1 MNVIGLYGAIG
12 WNVLISDNPKL
23 REQMNDSWTHGASV
37 SLFSDGNHIVSI
49 SEERLSGIKYD
60 GNFPRKSI
68 EYCLSAG
75 NLSKEDIDVV
85 IVPSMANQNFY
96 KNYIN
101 KTIERK
107 VKRYFPK
114 AKVEIVSHHMCH
126 AYSSVFSCDHNEGS
140 FITLDNAGSVLF
152 DTTGNIFACENH
164 SFGYFNKE
172 KGIFKYYPG
181 IPMTNN
187 LGNYYWMWAYN
198 IYTQMVQKPI
208 ELTDPKY
215 RETFCGKVMGLSAY
229 GNIKEFKKDWRL
241 HFEGVPQVALES
253 LPNRDFNY
261 GNLSAENK
269 AKQLQ
274 YNFEN
279 AMLEWM
285 KELKEQGYIED
296 NLCLAGGVFLN
307 ILANS
312 VIRKNVIA
320 KNMHIPPF
328 PDDTGLSFG
337 AACYGVFKAKEK
349 VTLPHNISLLGR
361 TYSDEEIEEAI
372 GFKGYTNIGKLKY
385 VKYKDFD
392 ELCEVVAGHLD
403 DNKIVGWF
411 QNRSEFGPRALG
423 SRSILMNPTPK
434 ENKETINTRIKHREE
449 WRPFAGIMLEEY
461 QKDYFVDTYP
471 NEYMLYSLIVNPHQR
486 KKLGA
491 ITHKDFSCRIQTVN
505 KELHPEVTTLLQKYN
520 EKTDCPVLLNTS
532 FNDNGQP
539 IVESPKDAIKTFMNI
554 DLDYLVIGN
563 YLVVKM

>member
-23 REQMNDSWTHGASV
+23 RKQSEESWTHGSSV
-37 SLFSDGNHIVSI
+37 TLFSDGNHIASI

-68 EYCLSAG
+68 EYCLSAS

-101 KTIERK
+101 KTVEKK

-140 FITLDNAGSVLF
+140 FITLDNAGSILF

-172 KGIFKYYPG
+172 KGIFRYHAG

-187 LGNYYWMWAYN
+187 LGNYYWLWAHN
-198 IYTQMVQKPI
+198 IYCQMVQKNI
-208 ELTDPKY
+208 NLTDPKY

-229 GNIKEFKKDWRL
+229 GNTKELKKDWRL
-241 HFEGVPQVALES
+241 HFEGIPQVALES
-253 LPNRDFNY
+253 LPGRDFNY
-261 GNLSAENK
+261 GSLSAENK

-312 VIRKNVIA
+312 VIRKNGIA
-320 KNMHIPPF
+320 ENMHIPPF

-361 TYSDEEIEEAI
+361 TYSDEEIEEALE
-372 GFKGYTNIGKLKY
+372 GTD
-385 VKYKDFD
+385 YKKFDDFE
-392 ELCEVVAGHLD
+392 ELCDETVKVLA

-471 NEYMLYSLIVNPHQR
+471 NEYMLYSLIVQPYQR
-486 KKLGA
+486 KKLAA
-491 ITHKDFSCRIQTVN
+491 ITHKDLSCRIQTVN
-505 KELHPEVTTLLQKYN
+505 KKLHPEVTTLLQKYN

-539 IVESPKDAIKTFMNI
+539 IVETPKDAIKTFKNI

-563 YLVVKM
+563 YLIEKK

>member
-23 REQMNDSWTHGASV
+23 SNQMNESWTHGASV
-37 SLFSDGNHIVSI
+37 TLFSDGNHIASI

-68 EYCLSAG
+68 EYCLSTG

-101 KTIERK
+101 KTIEKK

-114 AKVEIVSHHMCH
+114 AKVEIASHHLCH
-126 AYSSVFSCDHNEGS
+126 AYSSVFSCDYNEGS

-152 DTTGNIFACENH
+152 DTVGQIFACENH

-187 LGNYYWMWAYN
+187 LGNYYWMWAHN

-208 ELTDPKY
+208 DITDPKY

-229 GNIKEFKKDWRL
+229 GNIKDPKKDWRN
-241 HFEGVPQVALES
+241 HFEGIPQVALES
-253 LPNRDFNY
+253 LPSRNFNY

-285 KELKEQGYIED
+285 KELKEQGYIDD

-312 VIRKNVIA
+312 VIRKNGVA

-361 TYSDEEIEEAI
+361 TYSDEEIEEALE
-372 GFKGYTNIGKLKY
+372 GME
-385 VKYKDFD
+385 YKKFD
-392 ELCEVVAGHLD
+392 TFEELCDKTVNVLAE
-403 DNKIVGWF
+403 NKIVGWF

-461 QKDYFVDTYP
+461 QDEYFTDTYP
-471 NEYMLYSLIVNPHQR
+471 NEYMLYSLVVRPNQR

-491 ITHKDFSCRIQTVN
+491 ITHRDFSCRIQTVN

-520 EKTDCPVLLNTS
+520 EKTECPVLLNTS

-539 IVESPKDAIKTFMNI
+539 IVETPKDAIKTFKNI

-563 YLVVKM
+563 YLVVKQ

>member
-23 REQMNDSWTHGASV
+23 RQQSEDSWTHGASV
-37 SLFSDGNHIVSI
+37 TLFSDGNHIASI

-68 EYCLSAG
+68 EYCLSAS

-101 KTIERK
+101 KTVEKK

-140 FITLDNAGSVLF
+140 FITLDNAGSILF
-152 DTTGNIFACENH
+152 DTAGSIFACENH

-172 KGIFKYYPG
+172 KGIFRYHAG

-187 LGNYYWMWAYN
+187 LGNYYWLWAHN
-198 IYTQMVQKPI
+198 IYCQMVQKNI
-208 ELTDPKY
+208 NLTDPKY

-229 GNIKEFKKDWRL
+229 GNTKELKKDWRL
-241 HFEGVPQVALES
+241 HFEGIPQVALES
-253 LPNRDFNY
+253 FPGRDFNY

-285 KELKEQGYIED
+285 KELKEKGYIED

-312 VIRKNVIA
+312 VIRKNAIA
-320 KNMHIPPF
+320 ENMHIPPF

-337 AACYGVFKAKEK
+337 AACYGVFKSKEK

-361 TYSDEEIEEAI
+361 TYSDEEIEEALE
-372 GFKGYTNIGKLKY
+372 GTD
-385 VKYKDFD
+385 YKKFD
-392 ELCEVVAGHLD
+392 NFEELCDETVKVLA

-461 QKDYFVDTYP
+461 QEEYFTDVYP
-471 NEYMLYSLIVNPHQR
+471 NEYMLYSLIVRPHQR

-505 KELHPEVTTLLQKYN
+505 DKLHPEVTTLLQKYN

-539 IVESPKDAIKTFMNI
+539 IVETPKDAIKTFENI

-563 YLVVKM
+563 YLVVKK

>member
-23 REQMNDSWTHGASV
+23 RQQSEESWTHGASV
-37 SLFSDGNHIVSI
+37 TLFSDGNHIASI

-68 EYCLSAG
+68 EYCLSAS

-101 KTIERK
+101 KTVEKK

-198 IYTQMVQKPI
+198 IYTQMIQKPI

-241 HFEGVPQVALES
+241 HFEGIPQVALES
-253 LPNRDFNY
+253 LPGRDFNY

-285 KELKEQGYIED
+285 QELKKQGYIED

-312 VIRKNVIA
+312 VIRKNGIA
-320 KNMHIPPF
+320 ENMHIPPF

-337 AACYGVFKAKEK
+337 AACYGVFKAKQK

-361 TYSDEEIEEAI
+361 TYSDEEIEEALE
-372 GFKGYTNIGKLKY
+372 GTD
-385 VKYKDFD
+385 YKKFD
-392 ELCEVVAGHLD
+392 NFEELCDETVKVLA

-461 QKDYFVDTYP
+461 QEEYFMDTYP
-471 NEYMLYSLIVNPHQR
+471 NEYMLYSLIVRPHQR

-520 EKTDCPVLLNTS
+520 EETNCPVLLNTS

-539 IVESPKDAIKTFMNI
+539 IVETPKDAIKTFKNI

-563 YLVVKM
+563 YLVVKK

>member
-23 REQMNDSWTHGASV
+23 KEQANDSWTHGSSV
-37 SLFSDGNHIVSI
+37 TLFSEGNHVASI

-68 EYCLSAG
+68 EYCLSTG

-101 KTIERK
+101 KTIEKK

-114 AKVEIVSHHMCH
+114 AKVEIASHHLCH
-126 AYSSVFSCDHNEGS
+126 AYSSVFSCDYNEGS

-152 DTTGNIFACENH
+152 DTVGQIFACENH

-172 KGIFKYYPG
+172 KGIFRYHPG

-187 LGNYYWMWAYN
+187 LGNYYWMWAHH
-198 IYTQMVQKPI
+198 IYSQMVQKPI
-208 ELTDPKY
+208 DITDPKY

-229 GNIKEFKKDWRL
+229 GNIKDPKKDWRN
-241 HFEGVPQVALES
+241 HFEGIPQVALES
-253 LPNRDFNY
+253 LPDRDFNY

-285 KELKEQGYIED
+285 KELKEQRYIDD

-312 VIRKNVIA
+312 VLRKNDIA

-361 TYSDEEIEEAI
+361 TYSEEEIEEALE
-372 GFKGYTNIGKLKY
+372 GME
-385 VKYKDFD
+385 YKKFDTFD
-392 ELCEVVAGHLD
+392 ELCDKTVNVLAE
-403 DNKIVGWF
+403 NKIVGWF

-461 QKDYFVDTYP
+461 QDEYFMDTYP
-471 NEYMLYSLIVNPHQR
+471 NEYMLYSLVVKPHQR

-491 ITHKDFSCRIQTVN
+491 ITHRDFSCRIQTVN

-520 EKTDCPVLLNTS
+520 EKTECPVLLNTS

-539 IVESPKDAIKTFMNI
+539 IVETPKDAIKTFKNI

-563 YLVVKM
+563 YFVVKQ

>member
-37 SLFSDGNHIVSI
+37 SLFSDGNHVVSI

-101 KTIERK
+101 KTVEKK

-140 FITLDNAGSVLF
+140 FITLDNAGSILF
-152 DTTGNIFACENH
+152 DTAGSIFACENH

-172 KGIFKYYPG
+172 KGIFRYHAG

-187 LGNYYWMWAYN
+187 LGNYYWLWAHN
-198 IYTQMVQKPI
+198 IYCQMVQKNI
-208 ELTDPKY
+208 NLTDPKY

-229 GNIKEFKKDWRL
+229 GNTKELKKDWRL
-241 HFEGVPQVALES
+241 HFEGIPQVALES
-253 LPNRDFNY
+253 FPGRDFNY

-285 KELKEQGYIED
+285 EQLKERGYIED

-312 VIRKNVIA
+312 VIRKKGIA
-320 KNMHIPPF
+320 ENMHIPPF

-361 TYSDEEIEEAI
+361 TYSDEEIEEALE
-372 GFKGYTNIGKLKY
+372 GTD
-385 VKYKDFD
+385 YKKFD
-392 ELCEVVAGHLD
+392 NFGELCDETVKVLA

-434 ENKETINTRIKHREE
+434 ENKKTINTRIKHREE

-461 QKDYFVDTYP
+461 QEEYFMDTYP
-471 NEYMLYSLIVNPHQR
+471 NDYMLYSLIVRPHQR

-505 KELHPEVTTLLQKYN
+505 KKLHPEVTTLLQKYN
-520 EKTDCPVLLNTS
+520 EETKCPVLLNTS

-539 IVESPKDAIKTFMNI
+539 IVETPKDAIKTFKNI

-563 YLVVKM
+563 YFVVKK

>member
-23 REQMNDSWTHGASV
+23 RQQAEESWTHGASV
-37 SLFSDGNHIVSI
+37 TLFSDGNHVASI

-68 EYCLSAG
+68 EYCLSAS

-101 KTIERK
+101 KTVEKK

-187 LGNYYWMWAYN
+187 LGNYYWLWAYN

-208 ELTDPKY
+208 QLTDPKY

-229 GNIKEFKKDWRL
+229 GNTKELKKDWRL
-241 HFEGVPQVALES
+241 HFEGIPQVALES
-253 LPNRDFNY
+253 FPGRDFNY

-312 VIRKNVIA
+312 VIRKNGIA

-361 TYSDEEIEEAI
+361 TYSDEEIEEALE
-372 GFKGYTNIGKLKY
+372 GTD
-385 VKYKDFD
+385 YKKFD
-392 ELCEVVAGHLD
+392 NFEELCDETVKVLA

-461 QKDYFVDTYP
+461 QEEYFMDIYP
-471 NEYMLYSLIVNPHQR
+471 NEYMLYSLTVRPHQR

-520 EKTDCPVLLNTS
+520 EETDCPVLLNTS

-539 IVESPKDAIKTFMNI
+539 IVETPKHALKTFENI

-563 YLVVKM
+563 YLVVKK

>member
-23 REQMNDSWTHGASV
+23 SNQMNESWTHGASV
-37 SLFSDGNHIVSI
+37 TLFSDGNHIASI

-68 EYCLSAG
+68 EYCLSTG

-101 KTIERK
+101 KTIEKK

-114 AKVEIVSHHMCH
+114 AKVEIASHHLCH
-126 AYSSVFSCDHNEGS
+126 AYSSVFSCDYNEGS

-152 DTTGNIFACENH
+152 DTSGQIFACENH

-187 LGNYYWMWAYN
+187 FGNYYWMWAHN
-198 IYTQMVQKPI
+198 IYTQMVQKKI
-208 ELTDPKY
+208 DITDPKY

-229 GNIKEFKKDWRL
+229 GNIKDPKKDWRL
-241 HFEGVPQVALES
+241 HFEGIPQVALES
-253 LPNRDFNY
+253 LPGRDFNY

-285 KELKEQGYIED
+285 KELKEQGYIDD

-312 VIRKNVIA
+312 VIRKNGVA

-361 TYSDEEIEEAI
+361 TYSDEEIEEALE
-372 GFKGYTNIGKLKY
+372 GME
-385 VKYKDFD
+385 YKKFD
-392 ELCEVVAGHLD
+392 TFEELCDKTVNVLAE
-403 DNKIVGWF
+403 NKIVGWF

-461 QKDYFVDTYP
+461 QDEYFMDTYP
-471 NEYMLYSLIVNPHQR
+471 NEYMLYSLVVKPHQR

-505 KELHPEVTTLLQKYN
+505 QKLHPEVTTLLQKYN
-520 EKTDCPVLLNTS
+520 EKTECPVLLNTS

-539 IVESPKDAIKTFMNI
+539 IVETPKDAIKTFKNI

-563 YLVVKM
+563 YFVVKQ

>member
-12 WNVLISDNPKL
+12 WNVLLSDNPKL
-23 REQMNDSWTHGASV
+23 RNQMNDSWTHGASV
-37 SLFSDGNHIVSI
+37 SLFSDGNHVVSI

-85 IVPSMANQNFY
+85 IVPSMANQNLY

-101 KTIERK
+101 GTLKSKLR
-107 VKRYFPK
+107 RYFPK
-114 AKVEIVSHHMCH
+114 ARVEMISHHLSH
-126 AYSSVFSCDHNEGS
+126 AYSSVFSCDYNEGS

-152 DTTGNIFACENH
+152 DTTGQIFACENH

-172 KGIFKYYPG
+172 KGIFRYHPG

-187 LGNYYWMWAYN
+187 LGNYYWQWAHN
-198 IYTQMVQKPI
+198 IYSQMVQKPI
-208 ELTDPKY
+208 DITDPKY

-229 GNIKEFKKDWRL
+229 GNIKEPKKDWRL
-241 HFEGVPQVALES
+241 HFEGIPQVALES
-253 LPNRDFNY
+253 LPGRDFNY

-285 KELKEQGYIED
+285 KQLKEQGYIED

-312 VIRKNVIA
+312 VLRKNDIA

-337 AACYGVFKAKEK
+337 AACYGAFKAKEK

-361 TYSDEEIEEAI
+361 TYSDEEIEEALEGI
-372 GFKGYTNIGKLKY
+372 E
-385 VKYKDFD
+385 YKKFDTFD
-392 ELCEVVAGHLD
+392 ELCDKTVNVLAE
-403 DNKIVGWF
+403 NKIVGWF

-461 QKDYFVDTYP
+461 QDEYFTDTYP
-471 NEYMLYSLIVNPHQR
+471 NEYMLYSLVVKPHQR

-505 KELHPEVTTLLQKYN
+505 KELHSEVTTLLQKYN
-520 EKTDCPVLLNTS
+520 EKTECPVLLNTS

-539 IVESPKDAIKTFMNI
+539 IVETPKDAVKTFKNI

-563 YLVVKM
+563 YFVVKQ

>member
-12 WNVLISDNPKL
+12 WNVLLSDNPKL
-23 REQMNDSWTHGASV
+23 RNQMNESWTHGASV
-37 SLFSDGNHIVSI
+37 TLFSDGNHVTSI

-85 IVPSMANQNFY
+85 IVPSMANQNLY
-96 KNYIN
+96 RNYIN
-101 KTIERK
+101 GTLKSK
-107 VKRYFPK
+107 LKRYFPK
-114 AKVEIVSHHMCH
+114 ARVEIVSHHLSH

-172 KGIFKYYPG
+172 KGIFRYYPG

-187 LGNYYWMWAYN
+187 LGNYYWVWAHN
-198 IYTQMVQKPI
+198 IYSQMVQKPI
-208 ELTDPKY
+208 DITDPKY

-229 GNIKEFKKDWRL
+229 GNIKEPKKDWRL
-241 HFEGVPQVALES
+241 HFEGIPQVALES
-253 LPNRDFNY
+253 LPGRDFNY

-285 KELKEQGYIED
+285 KQLKEQGYIVD

-312 VIRKNVIA
+312 VLRKNDIA

-361 TYSDEEIEEAI
+361 TYSDEEIEEALEGI
-372 GFKGYTNIGKLKY
+372 E
-385 VKYKDFD
+385 YKKFD
-392 ELCEVVAGHLD
+392 TFEELCDKTVNVLAE
-403 DNKIVGWF
+403 NKIVGWF

-434 ENKETINTRIKHREE
+434 ENKEMINTRIKHREE

-461 QKDYFVDTYP
+461 QDEYFTDTYP
-471 NEYMLYSLIVNPHQR
+471 NEYMLYSLVVKPHQR

-520 EKTDCPVLLNTS
+520 KKTECPVLLNTS

-539 IVESPKDAIKTFMNI
+539 IVETPKDAIKTFKNI

-563 YLVVKM
+563 YLVVKQ

>member
-23 REQMNDSWTHGASV
+23 RRQAEESWTHGASV
-37 SLFSDGNHIVSI
+37 TLFSDGNHIASI

-68 EYCLSAG
+68 EYCLSAS

-101 KTIERK
+101 KTVEKK

-140 FITLDNAGSVLF
+140 FITLDNAGSILF

-172 KGIFKYYPG
+172 KGIFRYHAG

-187 LGNYYWMWAYN
+187 LGNYYWLWAHN
-198 IYTQMVQKPI
+198 IYCQMVQKNI
-208 ELTDPKY
+208 NLTDPKY

-229 GNIKEFKKDWRL
+229 GNIKELEKDWRL
-241 HFEGVPQVALES
+241 HFEGIPQVALES
-253 LPNRDFNY
+253 LPGRDFNY
-261 GNLSAENK
+261 GSLSAENK

-285 KELKEQGYIED
+285 KELKGKGYIEN

-312 VIRKNVIA
+312 VIRKNGIA
-320 KNMHIPPF
+320 ENMHIPPF

-361 TYSDEEIEEAI
+361 TYSDEEIEEALE
-372 GFKGYTNIGKLKY
+372 GTD
-385 VKYKDFD
+385 YKKFD
-392 ELCEVVAGHLD
+392 NFEELCDETVKVLA

-434 ENKETINTRIKHREE
+434 ENKKTINTRIKHREE

-461 QKDYFVDTYP
+461 QEEYFTDVYP
-471 NEYMLYSLIVNPHQR
+471 NEYMLYSLTVRPYQR

-520 EKTDCPVLLNTS
+520 EETKCPVLLNTS

-539 IVESPKDAIKTFMNI
+539 IVETPKDAIKTFKNI

-563 YLVVKM
+563 YFVVKK

>member
-23 REQMNDSWTHGASV
+23 SNQMNESWIHGASV
-37 SLFSDGNHIVSI
+37 TLFSDGNHIASI

-68 EYCLSAG
+68 EYCLSTG

-101 KTIERK
+101 KTIEKK

-114 AKVEIVSHHMCH
+114 AKVEIASHHLCH
-126 AYSSVFSCDHNEGS
+126 AYSSVFSCDYNEGS
-140 FITLDNAGSVLF
+140 FITLDNAGSILF
-152 DTTGNIFACENH
+152 DTAGQIFACENH

-172 KGIFKYYPG
+172 KGILKYYPG

-187 LGNYYWMWAYN
+187 LGNYYWMWAHN
-198 IYTQMVQKPI
+198 IYTQMVQKQI
-208 ELTDPKY
+208 DITDPKY

-229 GNIKEFKKDWRL
+229 GNIKDPKKDWRL
-241 HFEGVPQVALES
+241 HFEGIPQVALES
-253 LPNRDFNY
+253 LPSRDFNY

-285 KELKEQGYIED
+285 KELKEQGYIDD

-312 VIRKNVIA
+312 VLRKNGVA

-349 VTLPHNISLLGR
+349 VSLPHNISLLGR
-361 TYSDEEIEEAI
+361 TYSDEEIEEALE
-372 GFKGYTNIGKLKY
+372 GME
-385 VKYKDFD
+385 YKKFD
-392 ELCEVVAGHLD
+392 TFEELCDKTVNVLAE
-403 DNKIVGWF
+403 NKIVGWF

-423 SRSILMNPTPK
+423 SRSILMNPTPN

-461 QKDYFVDTYP
+461 QDEYFMDTYP
-471 NEYMLYSLIVNPHQR
+471 NEYMLYSLVVKPHQR

-505 KELHPEVTTLLQKYN
+505 QKLHPEVTTLLQKYN
-520 EKTDCPVLLNTS
+520 EKTECPVLLNTS

-539 IVESPKDAIKTFMNI
+539 IVETPKDAIKTFKNI

-563 YLVVKM
+563 YFVVKQ

>member
-37 SLFSDGNHIVSI
+37 SLFSDGNHVVSI
-49 SEERLSGIKYD
+49 SEERLTGIKYD

-75 NLSKEDIDVV
+75 NLSKKDIDVA

-107 VKRYFPK
+107 VKRHFPK

-152 DTTGNIFACENH
+152 DTTGQIFACENH

-172 KGIFKYYPG
+172 KGIFRYYPG

-187 LGNYYWMWAYN
+187 LGNYYWLWAYN
-198 IYTQMVQKPI
+198 IYTQKMQKKI
-208 ELTDPKY
+208 DLTDPKY

-285 KELKEQGYIED
+285 QELKKQGYIED

-312 VIRKNVIA
+312 VIRKNGIA
-320 KNMHIPPF
+320 ENMHIPPF

-349 VTLPHNISLLGR
+349 VSLPHNISLLGR
-361 TYSDEEIEEAI
+361 TYSDEEIEEALE
-372 GFKGYTNIGKLKY
+372 GTD
-385 VKYKDFD
+385 YKKFDDFE
-392 ELCEVVAGHLD
+392 ELCDETVKVLA

-471 NEYMLYSLIVNPHQR
+471 NEYMLYSLIVQPYQR
-486 KKLGA
+486 KKLAA
-491 ITHKDFSCRIQTVN
+491 ITHKDLSCRIQTVN
-505 KELHPEVTTLLQKYN
+505 KKLHPEVTTLLQKYN

-539 IVESPKDAIKTFMNI
+539 IVETPKDAIKTFKNI

-563 YLVVKM
+563 YLIEKK

>member
-12 WNVLISDNPKL
+12 WNVLLSDNPKL
-23 REQMNDSWTHGASV
+23 RNQMNESWTHGASV
-37 SLFSDGNHIVSI
+37 TLFSDGNHVTSI

-68 EYCLSAG
+68 EYCLSTG

-101 KTIERK
+101 GTLKSK
-107 VKRYFPK
+107 LKRYFPK
-114 AKVEIVSHHMCH
+114 ARVEMISHHLSH

-172 KGIFKYYPG
+172 KGIFRYHAG

-187 LGNYYWMWAYN
+187 LGNYYWLWAHN
-198 IYTQMVQKPI
+198 IYCQMVQKNI
-208 ELTDPKY
+208 NLTDPKY

-229 GNIKEFKKDWRL
+229 GNTKELKKDWRL
-241 HFEGVPQVALES
+241 HFEGIPQVALES
-253 LPNRDFNY
+253 LPGRDFNY

-285 KELKEQGYIED
+285 KQLKEQGYIED

-312 VIRKNVIA
+312 VLRKNDIA

-337 AACYGVFKAKEK
+337 AACYGAFKAKEK

-361 TYSDEEIEEAI
+361 TYSDEEIEEALEGI
-372 GFKGYTNIGKLKY
+372 E
-385 VKYKDFD
+385 YKKFD
-392 ELCEVVAGHLD
+392 TFEELCDKTVNVLAE
-403 DNKIVGWF
+403 NKIVGWF

-461 QKDYFVDTYP
+461 QDEYFMDTYP
-471 NEYMLYSLIVNPHQR
+471 NEYMLYSLVVKPHQR

-505 KELHPEVTTLLQKYN
+505 KKLHPEVTTLLQKYN
-520 EKTDCPVLLNTS
+520 EKTECPVLLNTS

-539 IVESPKDAIKTFMNI
+539 IVETPKDAIKTFKNI

-563 YLVVKM
+563 YLVVKQ

>member
-37 SLFSDGNHIVSI
+37 SLFSDGNHVVSI
-49 SEERLSGIKYD
+49 SEERLTGIKYD

-75 NLSKEDIDVV
+75 NLSKKDIDVV

-107 VKRYFPK
+107 VKRHFPK

-152 DTTGNIFACENH
+152 DTTGQIFACENH

-172 KGIFKYYPG
+172 KGIFRYYPG

-187 LGNYYWMWAYN
+187 LGNYYWLWAYN
-198 IYTQMVQKPI
+198 IYTQKMQKKI
-208 ELTDPKY
+208 DLTDPKY

-285 KELKEQGYIED
+285 QELKKQGYIED

-312 VIRKNVIA
+312 VIRKNGIA
-320 KNMHIPPF
+320 ENMHIPPF

-349 VTLPHNISLLGR
+349 VSLPHNISLLGR
-361 TYSDEEIEEAI
+361 TYSDEEIEEALE
-372 GFKGYTNIGKLKY
+372 GTD
-385 VKYKDFD
+385 YKKFDDFE
-392 ELCEVVAGHLD
+392 ELCDETVKVLA

-471 NEYMLYSLIVNPHQR
+471 NEYMLYSLIVQPYQR
-486 KKLGA
+486 KKLAA
-491 ITHKDFSCRIQTVN
+491 ITHKDLSCRIQTVN
-505 KELHPEVTTLLQKYN
+505 KKLHPEVTTLLQKYN

-539 IVESPKDAIKTFMNI
+539 IVETPKDAIKTFKNI

-563 YLVVKM
+563 YLIEKK

>member
-23 REQMNDSWTHGASV
+23 RQQSEDSWTHGASV
-37 SLFSDGNHIVSI
+37 TLFSDGNHIASI
-49 SEERLSGIKYD
+49 SEERLSGVKYD

-68 EYCLSAG
+68 EYCLSAS

-101 KTIERK
+101 KTVEKK

-140 FITLDNAGSVLF
+140 FITLDNAGSILF
-152 DTTGNIFACENH
+152 DTAGNIFACENH

-172 KGIFKYYPG
+172 KGIFRYHAG

-187 LGNYYWMWAYN
+187 LGNYYWLWAHN
-198 IYTQMVQKPI
+198 IYCQMVQKNI
-208 ELTDPKY
+208 NLTDPKY

-229 GNIKEFKKDWRL
+229 GNIKELKKDWRL
-241 HFEGVPQVALES
+241 HFEGIPQVALES
-253 LPNRDFNY
+253 FPGRDFNY

-285 KELKEQGYIED
+285 KELKEKGYIED

-312 VIRKNVIA
+312 VIRKNDIA
-320 KNMHIPPF
+320 ENMHIPPF

-337 AACYGVFKAKEK
+337 AACYGVFKSKEK
-349 VTLPHNISLLGR
+349 VTLPYNISLLGR
-361 TYSDEEIEEAI
+361 IYSDEEIEEALE
-372 GFKGYTNIGKLKY
+372 GTD
-385 VKYKDFD
+385 YKKFD
-392 ELCEVVAGHLD
+392 NFEELCDETVKVLA

-461 QKDYFVDTYP
+461 QEEYFMDTYP
-471 NEYMLYSLIVNPHQR
+471 NDYMLYSLIVRPHQR

-505 KELHPEVTTLLQKYN
+505 KKLHPEVTTLLQKYN
-520 EKTDCPVLLNTS
+520 EETKCPVLLNTS

-539 IVESPKDAIKTFMNI
+539 IVETPKDAIKTFKNI

-563 YLVVKM
+563 YFVVKK

>member
-23 REQMNDSWTHGASV
+23 SNQMNESWIHGASV
-37 SLFSDGNHIVSI
+37 TLFSDGNHIASI

-68 EYCLSAG
+68 EYCLSTG

-101 KTIERK
+101 KTIEKK

-114 AKVEIVSHHMCH
+114 AKVEIASHHLCH
-126 AYSSVFSCDHNEGS
+126 AYSSVFSCDYNEGS
-140 FITLDNAGSVLF
+140 FITLDNAGSILF
-152 DTTGNIFACENH
+152 DTAGQIFACENH

-172 KGIFKYYPG
+172 KGILKYYPG

-187 LGNYYWMWAYN
+187 LGNYYWMWAHN
-198 IYTQMVQKPI
+198 IYTQMVQKKI
-208 ELTDPKY
+208 DITDPKY

-229 GNIKEFKKDWRL
+229 GNIKEPKKDWRL
-241 HFEGVPQVALES
+241 HFEGIPQVALES
-253 LPNRDFNY
+253 LPSRDFNY

-274 YNFEN
+274 YNSEN

-285 KELKEQGYIED
+285 KELKEQGYIDD

-312 VIRKNVIA
+312 VLRKNGVA

-349 VTLPHNISLLGR
+349 VSLPHNISLLGR
-361 TYSDEEIEEAI
+361 TYSDEEIEEELE
-372 GFKGYTNIGKLKY
+372 GME
-385 VKYKDFD
+385 YKKFD
-392 ELCEVVAGHLD
+392 TFEELCDKTVNVLAE
-403 DNKIVGWF
+403 NKIVGWF

-423 SRSILMNPTPK
+423 SRSILMNPTPN

-461 QKDYFVDTYP
+461 QDEYFMDTYP
-471 NEYMLYSLIVNPHQR
+471 NEYMLYSLVVKPHQR

-505 KELHPEVTTLLQKYN
+505 QKLHPEVTTLLQKYN
-520 EKTDCPVLLNTS
+520 EKTECPVLLNTS

-539 IVESPKDAIKTFMNI
+539 IVETPKDAIKTFKNI

-563 YLVVKM
+563 YFVVKQ

>member
-37 SLFSDGNHIVSI
+37 SLFSDGNHVVSI

-60 GNFPRKSI
+60 GSFPRKSI
-68 EYCLSAG
+68 EYCLSVG
-75 NLSKEDIDVV
+75 NLSKKDINVV

-152 DTTGNIFACENH
+152 DTTGQIFACENH

-172 KGIFKYYPG
+172 KGIFRYYPG

-187 LGNYYWMWAYN
+187 LGNYYWLWAYN
-198 IYTQMVQKPI
+198 IYTQKMQKKI
-208 ELTDPKY
+208 DLTDPKY

-285 KELKEQGYIED
+285 QELKKQGYIED

-312 VIRKNVIA
+312 VIRKNGIA
-320 KNMHIPPF
+320 ENMHIPPF

-349 VTLPHNISLLGR
+349 VSLPHNISLLGR
-361 TYSDEEIEEAI
+361 TYSDEEIEEALE
-372 GFKGYTNIGKLKY
+372 GTD
-385 VKYKDFD
+385 YKKFDDFE
-392 ELCEVVAGHLD
+392 ELCDETVKVLA

-471 NEYMLYSLIVNPHQR
+471 NEYMLYSLIVQPYQR
-486 KKLGA
+486 KKLAA
-491 ITHKDFSCRIQTVN
+491 ITHKDLSCRIQTVN
-505 KELHPEVTTLLQKYN
+505 KKLHPEVTTLLQKYN

-539 IVESPKDAIKTFMNI
+539 IVETPKDAIKTFKNI

-563 YLVVKM
+563 YLIEKK

>member
-23 REQMNDSWTHGASV
+23 RQQMNDSWTHGASV
-37 SLFSDGNHIVSI
+37 SLFSDGNHVASI

-75 NLSKEDIDVV
+75 NLSKEDIDLV

-96 KNYIN
+96 KNYVN
-101 KTIERK
+101 KTVEKK

-114 AKVEIVSHHMCH
+114 AKVEIVSHHLCH
-126 AYSSVFSCDHNEGS
+126 AYSSVFSCDYNEGS

-187 LGNYYWMWAYN
+187 LGNYYWLWAYN

-229 GNIKEFKKDWRL
+229 GNTKELKKDWRV
-241 HFEGVPQVALES
+241 HFEGIPQVALES
-253 LPNRDFNY
+253 LPGRDFNY

-285 KELKEQGYIED
+285 KELKEQGYIEN

-312 VIRKNVIA
+312 VIRKNGIA
-320 KNMHIPPF
+320 ENMHIPPF

-361 TYSDEEIEEAI
+361 TYSDKEIEEALE
-372 GFKGYTNIGKLKY
+372 GTD
-385 VKYKDFD
+385 YKKFD
-392 ELCEVVAGHLD
+392 NFEELCDETVKILA

-461 QKDYFVDTYP
+461 QEEYFTDVYP
-471 NEYMLYSLIVNPHQR
+471 NEYMLYSLIVRPHQR

-520 EKTDCPVLLNTS
+520 EETDCPVLLNTS

-539 IVESPKDAIKTFMNI
+539 IVETPKDALKTFENI
-554 DLDYLVIGN
+554 DLDCLVIGN
-563 YLVVKM
+563 YLILKK

>member
-23 REQMNDSWTHGASV
+23 RQQSEDSWTHGASV
-37 SLFSDGNHIVSI
+37 TLFSDGNHIASI

-68 EYCLSAG
+68 EYCLSAS

-101 KTIERK
+101 KTVEKK

-140 FITLDNAGSVLF
+140 FITLDNAGSILF
-152 DTTGNIFACENH
+152 DTAGSIFACENH

-172 KGIFKYYPG
+172 KGIFRYHAG

-187 LGNYYWMWAYN
+187 LGNYYWLWAHN
-198 IYTQMVQKPI
+198 IYCQMVQKNI
-208 ELTDPKY
+208 NLTDPKY

-229 GNIKEFKKDWRL
+229 GNTKELKKDWRL
-241 HFEGVPQVALES
+241 HFEGIPQVALES
-253 LPNRDFNY
+253 LPGRDFNY

-285 KELKEQGYIED
+285 KELKEKGYIED

-312 VIRKNVIA
+312 VIRKNAIA
-320 KNMHIPPF
+320 ENMHIPPF

-337 AACYGVFKAKEK
+337 AACYGVFKSKEK

-361 TYSDEEIEEAI
+361 TYSDEEIEEALE
-372 GFKGYTNIGKLKY
+372 GTD
-385 VKYKDFD
+385 YKKFD
-392 ELCEVVAGHLD
+392 NFEELCDETVKVLA

-461 QKDYFVDTYP
+461 QEEYFMDTYP
-471 NEYMLYSLIVNPHQR
+471 NEYMLYSLIVRPHQR

-520 EKTDCPVLLNTS
+520 EETKCPVLLNTS

-539 IVESPKDAIKTFMNI
+539 IVETPKDAIKTFKNI

-563 YLVVKM
+563 YFVVKK

>member
-23 REQMNDSWTHGASV
+23 SNQMNESWTHGASV
-37 SLFSDGNHIVSI
+37 TLFSHGNHITSI

-68 EYCLSAG
+68 EYCLSTG

-85 IVPSMANQNFY
+85 IVPSMANQNLY

-101 KTIERK
+101 GTLKSK
-107 VKRYFPK
+107 LKRYFPK
-114 AKVEIVSHHMCH
+114 ARVEMVSHHLSH
-126 AYSSVFSCDHNEGS
+126 AYSSAFSCNYNEGT

-152 DTTGNIFACENH
+152 DTVGQIFACENH

-172 KGIFKYYPG
+172 KGIFRYHPG

-187 LGNYYWMWAYN
+187 LGNYYWQWAHN
-198 IYTQMVQKPI
+198 IYSQMVQKPI

-229 GNIKEFKKDWRL
+229 GNIKELKKDWRL
-241 HFEGVPQVALES
+241 HFEGIPQVALES
-253 LPNRDFNY
+253 LPGRDFNY

-285 KELKEQGYIED
+285 KQLKEQGYIED

-312 VIRKNVIA
+312 VLRKNDIA
-320 KNMHIPPF
+320 KNIHIPPF

-349 VTLPHNISLLGR
+349 VTLPYNISLLGR
-361 TYSDEEIEEAI
+361 TYSDEEIEEALEGI
-372 GFKGYTNIGKLKY
+372 E
-385 VKYKDFD
+385 YKKFD
-392 ELCEVVAGHLD
+392 TFEELCDNTVNVLAE
-403 DNKIVGWF
+403 NKIVGWF

-434 ENKETINTRIKHREE
+434 ENKATINTRIKHREE

-461 QKDYFVDTYP
+461 QDEYFMDTYP
-471 NEYMLYSLIVNPHQR
+471 NEYMLYSLIVKPHQR

-505 KELHPEVTTLLQKYN
+505 KKLHPEVTILLQKYN
-520 EKTDCPVLLNTS
+520 EKTKCPVLLNTS
-532 FNDNGQP
+532 FNDNDQP
-539 IVESPKDAIKTFMNI
+539 IVETPKDAIKTFKNI

-563 YLVVKM
+563 YFVVKK

>member
-23 REQMNDSWTHGASV
+23 SNQMNESWTHGASV
-37 SLFSDGNHIVSI
+37 TLFSDGNHIASI

-68 EYCLSAG
+68 EYCLSTG
-75 NLSKEDIDVV
+75 NLSKDDIDVV

-114 AKVEIVSHHMCH
+114 AKVEIASHHLCH
-126 AYSSVFSCDHNEGS
+126 AYSSVFSCDYNEGS

-152 DTTGNIFACENH
+152 DTVGQIFACENH

-187 LGNYYWMWAYN
+187 LGNYYWMWAHN
-198 IYTQMVQKPI
+198 IYTQMVQKQI
-208 ELTDPKY
+208 DITDPKY

-229 GNIKEFKKDWRL
+229 GNIKDPKKDWRN
-241 HFEGVPQVALES
+241 HFEGIPQVALES
-253 LPNRDFNY
+253 LPSRNFNY

-285 KELKEQGYIED
+285 KELKEQGYIDD

-312 VIRKNVIA
+312 VIRKNGVA

-361 TYSDEEIEEAI
+361 TYSDEEIEEALE
-372 GFKGYTNIGKLKY
+372 GME
-385 VKYKDFD
+385 YKKFD
-392 ELCEVVAGHLD
+392 TFEELCDKTVNVLAE
-403 DNKIVGWF
+403 NKIVGWF

-461 QKDYFVDTYP
+461 QDEYFTDTYP
-471 NEYMLYSLIVNPHQR
+471 NEYMLYSLVVRPNQR

-491 ITHKDFSCRIQTVN
+491 ITHRDFSCRIQTVN

-520 EKTDCPVLLNTS
+520 EKTECPVLLNTS

-539 IVESPKDAIKTFMNI
+539 IVETPKDAIKTFKNI

-563 YLVVKM
+563 YLVVKQ

>member
-23 REQMNDSWTHGASV
+23 RQQSEESWTHGASV
-37 SLFSDGNHIVSI
+37 TLFSDGNHIASI

-101 KTIERK
+101 KTVEKK

-140 FITLDNAGSVLF
+140 FITLDNAGSILF
-152 DTTGNIFACENH
+152 DTAGQIFACENH

-172 KGIFKYYPG
+172 KGIFRYHAG

-187 LGNYYWMWAYN
+187 LGNYYWLWAHN
-198 IYTQMVQKPI
+198 IYCQMVQKNI
-208 ELTDPKY
+208 NLSDPKY

-229 GNIKEFKKDWRL
+229 GNTKELKKDWRI
-241 HFEGVPQVALES
+241 HFEGIPQVALES

-285 KELKEQGYIED
+285 KELKEKGYIED

-312 VIRKNVIA
+312 VIRKNGIA
-320 KNMHIPPF
+320 ENMHIPPF

-361 TYSDEEIEEAI
+361 TYSDEEIEEALEGI
-372 GFKGYTNIGKLKY
+372 D
-385 VKYKDFD
+385 YKKFD
-392 ELCEVVAGHLD
+392 NFEELCDETVKVLA

-461 QKDYFVDTYP
+461 QEEYFTDVYP
-471 NEYMLYSLIVNPHQR
+471 NEYMLYSLIVRPHQR

-520 EKTDCPVLLNTS
+520 EETNCPVLLNTS

-539 IVESPKDAIKTFMNI
+539 IVETPKDAIKTFKNI
-554 DLDYLVIGN
+554 DLDCLVIGN
-563 YLVVKM
+563 YLVVKK

>member
-12 WNVLISDNPKL
+12 WNVLLSDNPKL
-23 REQMNDSWTHGASV
+23 RNRMNDSWTHGASV
-37 SLFSDGNHIVSI
+37 SLFSDGNHVVSI

-85 IVPSMANQNFY
+85 IVPSMANQNLY

-101 KTIERK
+101 GTLKSKLR
-107 VKRYFPK
+107 RYFPK
-114 AKVEIVSHHMCH
+114 ARVEMISHHLSH
-126 AYSSVFSCDHNEGS
+126 AYSSVFSCDYNEGS

-152 DTTGNIFACENH
+152 DTTGQIFACENH

-172 KGIFKYYPG
+172 KGIFRYHPG

-187 LGNYYWMWAYN
+187 LGNYYWQWAHN
-198 IYTQMVQKPI
+198 IYSQMVQKPI
-208 ELTDPKY
+208 DITDPKY

-229 GNIKEFKKDWRL
+229 GNIKEPKKDWRL
-241 HFEGVPQVALES
+241 HFEGIPQVALES
-253 LPNRDFNY
+253 LPGRDFNY

-285 KELKEQGYIED
+285 KQLKEQGYIED

-312 VIRKNVIA
+312 VLRKNDIA

-337 AACYGVFKAKEK
+337 AACYGAFKAKEK

-361 TYSDEEIEEAI
+361 TYSDEEIEEALEGI
-372 GFKGYTNIGKLKY
+372 E
-385 VKYKDFD
+385 YKKFD
-392 ELCEVVAGHLD
+392 TFEELCDKTVNVLAE
-403 DNKIVGWF
+403 NKIVGWF

-434 ENKETINTRIKHREE
+434 ENKEMINTRIKHREE

-461 QKDYFVDTYP
+461 QDEYFMDTYP
-471 NEYMLYSLIVNPHQR
+471 NEYMLYSLVVKPHQR

-520 EKTDCPVLLNTS
+520 EKTECPVLLNTS

-539 IVESPKDAIKTFMNI
+539 IVETPKDAVKTFKNI

-563 YLVVKM
+563 YLVVKQ